1 MRLKHLGNELMK
13 LISTQKFIV
22 WLLLVASHTAMADVV
37 VKRNSQN
44 LTAVVSIENRINH
57 KDWQALKDA
66 LDEVEADGYELK
78 LNAIVLNSKG
88 GGPTSAR
95 ALGKIIRDKK
105 LNTYV
110 SPKSECSSA
119 CVDVLISG
127 VVRMAFG
134 TVKVHRTKFYE
145 VVPIDELEDK
155 LIGADKITRDYI
167 EHMGISSLLTEATL
181 MTPEYATRTLT
192 MREKENWGVH
202 AIERIHE
209 AMWIRKTA
217 IRYAI
222 SIEDVTDVLVDN
234 YYTCERKAKIFEMTL
249 LECTNRILASKHH
262 KSMKD

>member
-1 MRLKHLGNELMK
+1 MFKF
-13 LISTQKFIV
+13 ISTTFIFS
-22 WLLLVASHTAMADVV
+22 LFSIGSIADVTI
-37 VKRNSQN
+37 KKNPSSMSAII
-44 LTAVVSIENRINH
+44 TIENKINY

-66 LDEVEADGYELK
+66 LEEVETEGYQLK

-110 SPKSECSSA
+110 GPKSECSSA

-134 TVKVHRTKFYE
+134 VVRVHRTKFYE
-145 VVPIDELEDK
+145 VVPIEQLEDK
-155 LIGADKITRDYI
+155 LIDADKITREYI

-209 AMWIRKTA
+209 AMWIRKAATKHE
-217 IRYAI
+217 I
-222 SIEDVTDVLVDN
+222 SIEDVTDVLVEN
-234 YYTCERKAKIFEMTL
+234 YYRCESKAKRFEMTL
-249 LECTNRILASKHH
+249 LECVEKSLSK
-262 KSMKD
+262 KYSIN

>member
-1 MRLKHLGNELMK
+1 MK
-13 LISTQKFIV
+13 SGFLIKV
-22 WLLLVASHTAMADVV
+22 VALLLLVVPHAAMSDVV

-44 LTAVVSIENRINH
+44 LTVVVSIENRINY

-66 LDEVEADGYELK
+66 LEEVEADGYQLK

-110 SPKSECSSA
+110 GPKSECSSA

-134 TVKVHRTKFYE
+134 VVKVHRTKFYE
-145 VVPIDELEDK
+145 VVPIEELEEK

-167 EHMGISSLLTEATL
+167 EQMGISSLLTEATL
-181 MTPEYATRTLT
+181 MTPEYATRKLT

-209 AMWIRKTA
+209 AMWIRTTA
-217 IRYAI
+217 TKHAI

-234 YYTCERKAKIFEMTL
+234 YYRCESKAKRFEMTL
-249 LECTNRILASKHH
+249 LGCVE
-262 KSMKD
+262 KSIEKKYQFVTSTR

>member
-1 MRLKHLGNELMK
+1 MNYITRNTIAVM
-13 LISTQKFIV
+13 
-22 WLLLVASHTAMADVV
+22 VAIFSFNSMADIVV
-37 VKRNSQN
+37 ERNPSTF
-44 LTAVVSIENRINH
+44 TATITIEHKINY

-66 LDEVEADGYELK
+66 LDELETEGYQLK

-110 SPKSECSSA
+110 GPKSECSSA

-134 TVKVHRTKFYE
+134 VVKVHRTKFYE
-145 VVPIDELEDK
+145 VVPIEELEEK

-167 EHMGISSLLTEATL
+167 EYMGVSSLLTEATL

-202 AIERIHE
+202 AIERIYE
-209 AMWIRKTA
+209 AMWIRTLA
-217 IRYAI
+217 TRHRI

-234 YYTCERKAKIFEMTL
+234 YYRCERKAKRFEMTL
-249 LECTNRILASKHH
+249 LDCVE
-262 KSMKD
+262 KSVSLKYLK